1 VANAE
6 EGTAKTAEL
15 RRRGRRLEYLTI
27 GWNALEAIVAVAAGI
42 AASSIALVG
51 FGLDSVIE
59 AFAASVVIWELRG
72 VRAEREQRAL
82 RLIALSFFAL
92 AAYVVVQAVRDLVVG
107 AHARQSEVGIVLA
120 AVSLVAM
127 VALAT
132 AKRRTGQRLGSP
144 TLVADSAETLLCAY
158 LSVILLAGLVL
169 NATLGWWWADPLAA
183 IGIAF
188 LALREGREAWEEST
202 NDKAEQG

>member
-1 VANAE
+1 
-6 EGTAKTAEL
+6 
-15 RRRGRRLEYLTI
+15 
-27 GWNALEAIVAVAAGI
+27 
-42 AASSIALVG
+42 
-51 FGLDSVIE
+51 
-59 AFAASVVIWELRG
+59 
-72 VRAEREQRAL
+72 L

-127 VALAT
+127 VALAG
-132 AKRRTGQRLGSP
+132 AKRRTGERLGSP

-169 NATLGWWWADPLAA
+169 NATSGWWWADPLAA

-202 NDKAEQG
+202 NDRAEQG

>member
-1 VANAE
+1 
-6 EGTAKTAEL
+6 
-15 RRRGRRLEYLTI
+15 
-27 GWNALEAIVAVAAGI
+27 
-42 AASSIALVG
+42 
-51 FGLDSVIE
+51 
-59 AFAASVVIWELRG
+59 
-72 VRAEREQRAL
+72 
-82 RLIALSFFAL
+82 
-92 AAYVVVQAVRDLVVG
+92 VG

-202 NDKAEQG
+202 NDNAEQG